1 MIRHHVHK
9 PEEGFIFV
17 KQETEIILHNL
28 SSVKNSLEKSRE
40 VCTSMAK
47 MNSQLNRY
55 LSLIKSRLLFNSSAI
70 PDKIVTSQKF
80 FRLETNILN
89 NDCRRNMH
97 LSHAPWLFATS
108 CLHKRSKS
116 KQSLSVHDPKNPIL
130 KNRENKWADHMDNP
144 VVKEILDNT
153 VEVVDER
160 ESAVIVS
167 KILAM
172 GKPIGVDMEG
182 HNHSVVQLVQIKA
195 ADDQI
200 YLFRT
205 GINPKLIHE
214 GKLKN
219 LLENR
224 NIVKVLHAGAGD
236 CMEIYK
242 DGVKMENVYDTAL
255 AHGVIEYQNNG
266 KSLYLYR
273 GQIMG
278 FNRACEIYGLPMN
291 PMKMDMKK
299 SNMLWAR
306 SNIYAEPVL
315 NDEIKAYSAFDVE
328 PLIDLYEITRSMIS
342 EDLHPLLKDLC
353 EYDII
358 RNADP
363 NLLKLKGNQ
372 LKEREDRTLFFR
384 KLNSKELYP
393 VDGVGK
399 VDVYEFLSTCE
410 GLKEVYFSGNTA
422 HVIMPSRQSAILLYQ
437 SLTRS
442 NIKSEN
448 MAYYAFREKFGASA
462 EVILLSD
469 ADSAEILSARI
480 ETTQSIQRL
489 KEDNYIIDNSVI
501 RNIVDVLLKL
511 KNPVIMEFE
520 MKEGAQSIN
529 LFTGKHPVLKFQVNS
544 DTITNGL
551 GELMSSNSIVKVVP
565 RIGVNIVYEALRLFT
580 KHGFTPVNFFDLCSA
595 SNALDYTINGYSI
608 FSGYFPPIKE
618 CVDRLGIDCP
628 TKMEDYFYTYYQLV
642 NNLLPSMV
650 MKLLHEKFALDTEI
664 GSNVSIP
671 DAKERKK
678 QLKLKYETF
687 SAHISL
693 SCATQKAVE
702 PTVALKS
709 IITTILEENQL
720 EYEEID
726 VFDTSKII
734 KGNGAVGLVKFPR
747 LHHPDD
753 PRKFIEL
760 VNNLKGE
767 GKFSKSL
774 NLSNASICAAQIDVN
789 KGRLD
794 SWDIAA
800 TNLPKLLHS
809 VSKGLEDLDNNGF
822 IDIINNYK
830 TINQQTGSE

>member
-1 MIRHHVHK
+1 
-9 PEEGFIFV
+9 
-17 KQETEIILHNL
+17 
-28 SSVKNSLEKSRE
+28 
-40 VCTSMAK
+40 MAK

-55 LSLIKSRLLFNSSAI
+55 LSLVKSRLLFNSSAI
-70 PDKIVTSQKF
+70 TNRFFTSEKF
-80 FRLETNILN
+80 IRLETNVLN

-108 CLHKRSKS
+108 CLQKRSKS
-116 KQSLSVHDPKNPIL
+116 KQSPSVHDPKNPIIN
-130 KNRENKWADHMDNP
+130 NRKNKWADHMDNP
-144 VVKEILDNT
+144 VVKEILDNS

-182 HNHSVVQLVQIKA
+182 HHHSVVQLVQIKA

-205 GINPKLIHE
+205 GINPKLVHE
-214 GKLKN
+214 GKLKK

-266 KSLYLYR
+266 KSLHYYK
-273 GQIMG
+273 GQNIG

-306 SNIYAEPVL
+306 NNIYQEPVL

-328 PLIDLYEITRSMIS
+328 PLIDLYEITNSMIS
-342 EDLHPLLKDLC
+342 EDFHPLLKDLC

-358 RNADP
+358 RNVDP
-363 NLLKLKGNQ
+363 NLLKLKGNH

-384 KLNSKELYP
+384 KLNPKEVYP
-393 VDGVGK
+393 DDGVGK
-399 VDVYEFLSTCE
+399 VDMYEFLSTCE

-422 HVIMPSRQSAILLYQ
+422 HVIMPSRQSAVLLYQ
-437 SLTRS
+437 SLT
-442 NIKSEN
+442 KSDMKNEN
-448 MAYYAFREKFGASA
+448 KAYYAFREKFGAGA
-462 EVILLSD
+462 EVFLLSD
-469 ADSAEILSARI
+469 ADSAEILSASI
-480 ETTQSIQRL
+480 ETRQSMQRL

-501 RNIVDVLLKL
+501 RNIVNVLLRL
-511 KNPVIMEFE
+511 ENPVILEFE

-544 DTITNGL
+544 DTIKNGL
-551 GELMSSNSIVKVVP
+551 GDLMSSNTIVKVVP

-580 KHGFTPVNFFDLCSA
+580 KHGFTPVNFFDLSSA

-608 FSGYFPPIKE
+608 FGVYYPPVKK
-618 CVDRLGIDCP
+618 CAARLGIDCP

-642 NNLLPSMV
+642 DNLLPSTV

-664 GSNVSIP
+664 GSNVSILN
-671 DAKERKK
+671 AKERKRK
-678 QLKLKYETF
+678 LKLKYETF

-693 SCATQKAVE
+693 SCTTHKIEE

-709 IITTILEENQL
+709 IIKTFLDENQL

-726 VFDTSKII
+726 VFDTRKII
-734 KGNGAVGLVKFPR
+734 KGNGAVGLVKFPQ
-747 LHHPDD
+747 LCHPDD

-760 VNNLKGE
+760 VNNHKSN
-767 GKFSKSL
+767 GKFSKL
-774 NLSNASICAAQIDVN
+774 LDLSNARICAAQIDAN
-789 KGRLD
+789 RGRVD
-794 SWDIAA
+794 STDIAQ

-809 VSKGLEDLDNNGF
+809 VSKVLEDLDNDGF
-822 IDIINNYK
+822 MDIINNYK
-830 TINQQTGSE
+830 TINPQNESE